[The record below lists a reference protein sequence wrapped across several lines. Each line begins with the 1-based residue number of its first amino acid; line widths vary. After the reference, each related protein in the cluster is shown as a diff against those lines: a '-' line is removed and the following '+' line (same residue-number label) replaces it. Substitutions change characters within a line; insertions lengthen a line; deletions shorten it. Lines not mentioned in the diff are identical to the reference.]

1 MALVLPAAFGQGD
14 LIAYIGTYTRQN
26 SKGIYA
32 WRFQPSTGKLTSIG
46 LAGETSN
53 PSFLAVHPN
62 QKFLYAVN
70 ENGQGTVTAF
80 SIDPATGNLTMLN
93 QVSSHGNGPCH
104 VALDKSGKWLFIANY
119 GSGSIAAYPVGAD
132 GKLGEASATVQ
143 HKGSSVVPSR
153 QRGPHAHSANLSPDG
168 KFLLVTDLGL
178 DQVLTYKL
186 DPGKGSLDPGDPP
199 FTKTAPGVGP
209 RHLAFHPNGKFAYVC
224 NEIVSTVTAFGYNAA
239 NGSLQELQSV
249 SLLPKDVTVANNSA
263 AEIAVHPNGRFL
275 YASNRGHNSVAVFAI
290 DAAKGTLTLIDNTST
305 EGKTPRNFAIDP
317 TGGYLFAAN
326 QDAGG
331 VVVFRIDQKTGKLS
345 ATGEKLDAP
354 FPVCV
359 VFARAGK

>member
-186 DPGKGSLDPGDPP
+186 DPAKGSLDPGDPP

-263 AEIAVHPNGRFL
+263 AEIAVHPNGSL
-275 YASNRGHNSVAVFAI
+275 SNVAVHFTAGSNLRQ
-290 DAAKGTLTLIDNTST
+290 DL
-305 EGKTPRNFAIDP
+305 PRNRKRSQQLVIPFQSFHIHQLRAAGI
-317 TGGYLFAAN
+317 GYVGSMQA
-326 QDAGG
+326 
-331 VVVFRIDQKTGKLS
+331 VFPWPCQLPQQKLINISEQKFSGFSLAS
-345 ATGEKLDAP
+345 GSGD
-354 FPVCV
+354 
-359 VFARAGK
+359 VFQQPA